1 MTTGDTN
8 GTSSSSSSSCWIA
21 PTTLLG
27 LLRVLCDHQQSLS
40 CKIVV
45 GNTEVGIEMRF
56 KHAVYPSLVHPTE
69 AITELYEFKVLDD
82 DATVIT
88 IGACCSLST
97 VLDRCQELMSQN
109 GHDDDDDAGKKGRR
123 CVARTVRPLHD
134 MLRWF
139 ASTQIR
145 NMACLGGNLVT
156 ASPIADMNPML
167 TALGAVLVLT
177 RLNNLLRWV
186 FLRFE
191 HVLPYRFHRYLL
203 RWVF

>member
-1 MTTGDTN
+1 VTTTGDTN
-8 GTSSSSSSSCWIA
+8 GASSSSSSCWIA

-27 LLRVLCDHQQSLS
+27 LFRVLRNHQQSLS

-45 GNTEVGIEMRF
+45 GNTEVGIEMQ
-56 KHAVYPSLVHPTE
+56 YPTLVHPTE
-69 AITELYEFKVLDD
+69 AITELYEFKVIDD

-97 VLDRCQELMSQN
+97 VLDRYQELMSQN
-109 GHDDDDDAGKKGRR
+109 GHDDDAGKTGRR

-145 NMACLGGNLVT
+145 NTACLGGNLLT
-156 ASPIADMNPML
+156 ASPTADINPVL

-177 RLNNLLRWV
+177 RLNILLRWV

-191 HVLPYRFHRYLL
+191 HVLPYRFHR
-203 RWVF
+203 

>member
-1 MTTGDTN
+1 
-8 GTSSSSSSSCWIA
+8 
-21 PTTLLG
+21 
-27 LLRVLCDHQQSLS
+27 
-40 CKIVV
+40 VV

-56 KHAVYPSLVHPTE
+56 KHAVYPTLAHPTE
-69 AITELYEFKVLDD
+69 AITKLYEFKVPDD
-82 DATVIT
+82 NATVIT
-88 IGACCSLST
+88 IGVCCPLST
-97 VLDRCQELMSQN
+97 VLDRYQELMSQN
-109 GHDDDDDAGKKGRR
+109 GQDDDAGKTGRR
-123 CVARTVRPLHD
+123 CVARTVRPLHN

-145 NMACLGGNLVT
+145 NTACLGGNLVT
-156 ASPIADMNPML
+156 ASPTADISPVL